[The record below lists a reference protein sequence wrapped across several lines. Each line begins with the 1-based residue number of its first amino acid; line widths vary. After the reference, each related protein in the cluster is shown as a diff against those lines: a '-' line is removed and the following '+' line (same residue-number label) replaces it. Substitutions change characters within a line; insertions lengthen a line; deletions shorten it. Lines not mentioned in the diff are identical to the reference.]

1 MRAPWTRRPYE
12 RVEPY
17 AGAPDDELADAA
29 ARPANALGR
38 NLGLL
43 ALGVLMLFVVL
54 GFVYSIKA
62 YKDTE
67 ELLKTGTEECPDCAY
82 YVDVEMPADLERRK
96 NRVLAVAGTHEP
108 VSWSTYRGDPAA
120 HAGYPVELRNADF
133 LNGTLRFT
141 TTGYFYLVENVEF
154 GPNAE
159 NGFQPYANQ
168 SEYASVAYSLGFF
181 AAMTF
186 EAPDIV
192 LDLRGFTVVQSTAHA
207 LAQRFY
213 AHVELGEAPFLGGQG
228 PAAFAPESTTVD
240 GATVMNGV
248 LGRSSH
254 HGVHGNTGD
263 HVLLRDLVIR
273 DYEVAAVALNGF
285 RSVLVENIHAEGTF
299 TRVPVNARWSTA
311 HFLKPFFELA
321 LALSAGTNPVE
332 ELDVVAAR
340 DALAALEADVVE
352 DLVTNGLPFI
362 NATAHPAAAAVFST
376 GDGVFDGGSA
386 YGMVF
391 YPVGQAAFG
400 FVNDPEHV
408 RAWETRD
415 ILLRNIHI
423 GPTVVRPEEVVAL
436 RRTSNSRLQIGP
448 VGDVVRVADA
458 MDGLGNYV
466 AEPVTE
472 GQLALAALVALLSAP
487 EQAMFNTLH
496 VDPETLDWRAGVA
509 TMADLVAADVFR
521 YARNGDS
528 MRHVTKGAIGLRA
541 DGVQRMCVRTLHVAS
556 VQNLGPRAKLDPL
569 PGETEV
575 WYFGG
580 ADGGH
585 EQQAPQ
591 RGYMGSDARGIALA
605 GSNQVAVKGATVEN
619 VAARYGFSYGVHV
632 FNHALSIN
640 LEGLILRNISTLVFD
655 PPASERSIAMG
666 PKVGH
671 ASGVVV
677 DDTSSPVCHEVT
689 VVEDVHTDY
698 VSLASQQ
705 TLGCSN

>member
-1 MRAPWTRRPYE
+1 MRAPWTRKPYE

-17 AGAPDDELADAA
+17 AGAADDEQSAPS
-29 ARPANALGR
+29 ARTTSTPGRILGF
-38 NLGLL
+38 LVL
-43 ALGVLMLFVVL
+43 VFLMLSVAL
-54 GFVYSIKA
+54 STAYAIKA

-82 YVDVEMPADLERRK
+82 YVDVELPADLERRK
-96 NRVLAVAGTHEP
+96 KAVIAAAGAHEP
-108 VSWSTYRGDPAA
+108 VSWSTYHADPGA

-133 LNGTLRFT
+133 VDGTLRFT
-141 TTGYFYLVENVEF
+141 TTGYFYLAENVVF
-154 GPNAE
+154 APNAD

-168 SEYASVAYSLGFF
+168 SEYAGVAYSLGFF
-181 AAMTF
+181 AAVTF
-186 EAPDIV
+186 EAPNIV
-192 LDLRGFTVVQSTAHA
+192 FDLRGFTMVQSTAHA
-207 LAQRFY
+207 LHQRFY

-228 PAAFAPESTTVD
+228 PAAFAPEASVVD

-248 LGRSSH
+248 LGRSAH

-263 HVLLRDLVIR
+263 RVLVQDLIIR

-285 RSVLVENIHAEGTF
+285 RGVVVENIRAEGTF
-299 TRVPVNARWSTA
+299 RAVPVTARWSTA
-311 HFLKPFFELA
+311 HFLKPFIA
-321 LALSAGTNPVE
+321 LALELSGGANPAE
-332 ELDVVAAR
+332 EAALEAAR
-340 DALAALEADVVE
+340 DALLALEADVVQ
-352 DLVTNGLPFI
+352 DLVTDGLPLI
-362 NATAHPAAAAVFST
+362 NATAHPAAAAAFST

-391 YPVGQAAFG
+391 YPVGQASFG
-400 FVNDPEHV
+400 FVNDPARA

-415 ILLRNIHI
+415 ILLRNVHL
-423 GPTVVRPEEVVAL
+423 GPTVVRPVEVVAL

-448 VGDVVRVADA
+448 VGDVVRVAEA
-458 MDGLGNYV
+458 MDGAGNYV
-466 AEPVTE
+466 PEPVTE
-472 GQLALAALVALLSAP
+472 GQLALAALVAQLSGP
-487 EQAMFNTLH
+487 QQAQFNTLH
-496 VDPETLDWRAGVA
+496 VDPETLDWRAGAA

-556 VQNLGPRAKLDPL
+556 VQNLGGRAQLEPL

-575 WYFGG
+575 WYLSG

-585 EQQAPQ
+585 ELQGAQ
-591 RGYMGSDARGIALA
+591 RGYMGSDARGLAFA
-605 GSNQVAVKGATVEN
+605 GSTQVAVKGATVEH
-619 VAARYGFSYGVHV
+619 VSARYGFAYGAHV
-632 FNHALSIN
+632 FNYALSVN

-655 PPASERSIAMG
+655 PPASEHAIAMG

-698 VSLASQQ
+698 VSLASTR